1 MRNDIYPKV
10 RSGLVIKCHLRRTS
24 GNGGACR
31 VTWMPPCN
39 GRMARPTSFG
49 TAATGDST
57 TSKSSSHPAFSQF
70 HWNYSRRFMVD
81 SGSPPFPRDAQDW
94 LFSCYESDQDQV
106 GDRQLFRQKKCFQKG
121 VIKSN
126 NTGVQV
132 GENQEELVI
141 ERTISSNP
149 FLVITLRHLGFS

>member
-1 MRNDIYPKV
+1 MGEWQDLLL
-10 RSGLVIKCHLRRTS
+10 SGRQLLEIQRPVS
-24 GNGGACR
+24 
-31 VTWMPPCN
+31 PP
-39 GRMARPTSFG
+39 PTLL
-49 TAATGDST
+49 
-57 TSKSSSHPAFSQF
+57 F
-70 HWNYSRRFMVD
+70 HNSRRFMVD

-94 LFSCYESDQDQV
+94 LFSCYESNQDQV
-106 GDRQLFRQKKCFQKG
+106 GDNQIFRQGKCFQKG